1 MIDGLNLLVNQQA
14 SGHRAPGYDD
24 SFGGDKIQPSVYG
37 MMEYMGDSKN
47 GFMDASGKWKPASQ
61 WPKEFDVPLD
71 QKGGKTRVTGKSF
84 SVRQAQQVKR
94 AYSEWKAWDDF
105 LDKLEPFV
113 K

>member
-61 WPKEFDVPLD
+61 WPKEFDVPSTKRGKD
-71 QKGGKTRVTGKSF
+71 QSY
-84 SVRQAQQVKR
+84 RQVVQCPAGPT
-94 AYSEWKAWDDF
+94 SEAG
-105 LDKLEPFV
+105 LLGVEGLG
-113 K
+113 